1 MRKKSLSRGPY
12 RPLVIPVLMAEKYKN
27 SFIRLIKIDELL
39 RKHRTGGISV
49 RDIAKETGIS
59 CRTIQRDLLY
69 LQTEFDAPIFEENHR
84 YFYNYKWSLL
94 DIVYTKE
101 DMSVLALARGILGS
115 LFVGTTFGQILSD
128 RLQNFLEHCANMKL
142 IQQDFCREEIQIAF
156 PKNICWVGAE
166 QFLEALLNKK
176 SVFVYSKE
184 NDKNCTVPILIKPI
198 RIIFAWDSCYMLYFT
213 ADYKDNRDFKIEF
226 PKNLEFIREATKS
239 ESQKIPDILN
249 DGISFAGLN
258 TSWSRVFCD
267 DKGNDCLEIKF
278 EGRLDPF
285 ILQYRRNTDGS
296 LSFIEN
302 TVSVNSGHLYDL
314 LGEEC

>member
-1 MRKKSLSRGPY
+1 MRKKSLSRGPPY

-115 LFVGTTFGQILSD
+115 LFVGTTF
-128 RLQNFLEHCANMKL
+128 A
-142 IQQDFCREEIQIAF
+142 
-156 PKNICWVGAE
+156 
-166 QFLEALLNKK
+166 
-176 SVFVYSKE
+176 
-184 NDKNCTVPILIKPI
+184 
-198 RIIFAWDSCYMLYFT
+198 
-213 ADYKDNRDFKIEF
+213 
-226 PKNLEFIREATKS
+226 
-239 ESQKIPDILN
+239 
-249 DGISFAGLN
+249 
-258 TSWSRVFCD
+258 
-267 DKGNDCLEIKF
+267 
-278 EGRLDPF
+278 
-285 ILQYRRNTDGS
+285 
-296 LSFIEN
+296 
-302 TVSVNSGHLYDL
+302 
-314 LGEEC
+314 

>member
-59 CRTIQRDLLY
+59 CRTLQRDLLY

-128 RLQNFLEHCANMKL
+128 RLQNFLEHCANMEL
-142 IQQDFCREEIQIAF
+142 I
-156 PKNICWVGAE
+156 
-166 QFLEALLNKK
+166 
-176 SVFVYSKE
+176 
-184 NDKNCTVPILIKPI
+184 
-198 RIIFAWDSCYMLYFT
+198 
-213 ADYKDNRDFKIEF
+213 
-226 PKNLEFIREATKS
+226 
-239 ESQKIPDILN
+239 
-249 DGISFAGLN
+249 
-258 TSWSRVFCD
+258 
-267 DKGNDCLEIKF
+267 
-278 EGRLDPF
+278 
-285 ILQYRRNTDGS
+285 
-296 LSFIEN
+296 
-302 TVSVNSGHLYDL
+302 
-314 LGEEC
+314 